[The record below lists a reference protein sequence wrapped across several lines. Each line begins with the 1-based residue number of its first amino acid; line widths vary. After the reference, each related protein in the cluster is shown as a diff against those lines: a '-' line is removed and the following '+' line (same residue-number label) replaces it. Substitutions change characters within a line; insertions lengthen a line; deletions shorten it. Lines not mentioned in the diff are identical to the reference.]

1 MCQVTCTLC
10 NIKMDELKWKE
21 HQTSPNHLKKCEEN
35 HNELT
40 TKFFKMFF
48 DIRPQREEI
57 FNLKNEKTHDFWQS
71 YFSPKLPKEKFDG
84 LCNGSIDKAEI
95 EDSLS
100 KDFNEF
106 IPGITPFIGRNYY
119 DSMKITTFCRICSIE
134 INKVFLYEHYISK
147 EHKENEDYL
156 IVMGMTRC
164 EVCNKEIKNNEWR
177 KHIISENDL
186 KIERKKYCKLCNMKY
201 DPRIESSPNYNK
213 NFFDIGCGSGHVHSP
228 IHIENEKRSSFYAN

>member
-1 MCQVTCTLC
+1 MSTLMCQVTCTLC
-10 NIKMDELKWKE
+10 NIKIHELKWKE
-21 HQTSPNHLKKCEEN
+21 HQTSENHLKKCGEN

-40 TKFFKMFF
+40 TKFFRMFF

-84 LCNGSIDKAEI
+84 LCNGSIDKVEI

-119 DSMKITTFCRICSIE
+119 DSIKITTFCRICSIE
-134 INKVFLYEHYISK
+134 INKVLLYEHCNSK

-156 IVMGMTRC
+156 IVMGMAYC
-164 EVCNKEIKNNEWR
+164 DLCNKEIRNDEWR
-177 KHIISENDL
+177 KHMFSENHMNREL
-186 KIERKKYCKLCNMKY
+186 KAYCKVCNMKY
-201 DPRIESSPNYNK
+201 LKAIGKGSDSYYTIIRQSDIHSHRYEPCHPRPK
-213 NFFDIGCGSGHVHSP
+213 
-228 IHIENEKRSSFYAN
+228 